1 MIDSASDPD
10 QGYEIRAASSVDR
23 AFVPPNWYNVTA
35 PLISVEALNTKDFSE
50 LILRCVHRW
59 SVWKHWIQRISVSLF
74 WLAYCSGW
82 VARLASMSPRD

>member
-50 LILRCVHRW
+50 LILVGLLQRVGGSVGLDVTTRW
-59 SVWKHWIQRISVSLF
+59 L
-74 WLAYCSGW
+74 L
-82 VARLASMSPRD
+82 